1 MILQHHDFSEDMLGQ
16 YALPNNCDTLVIG
29 ACKYTLMWYELDTL
43 DQIKFV
49 ILVKNSLVTTL
60 GFSMEQNSN
69 YVCIVNFTLAPK
81 VYNHLIKMKSKLI
94 RKTRT

>member
-1 MILQHHDFSEDMLGQ
+1 MILQHHVFPEEMLGK
-16 YALPNNCDTLVIG
+16 YEYPTNCDTLVIG
-29 ACKYTLMWYELDTL
+29 ACKYTIMWYEMDTL

-69 YVCIVNFTLAPK
+69 HVCKHHFST
-81 VYNHLIKMKSKLI
+81 
-94 RKTRT
+94 